1 MSYKDGIPLLTSF
14 EDGADDDDDFNFD
27 TVISP
32 RRRWFNKRHCLFV
45 LVLTLAVFLILGI
58 IVGITVPVVMQSHG
72 SSGGPAEGN
81 ETNISLTPSIGSRHS
96 SVSASMKQPVMMSTS
111 LVTTSKMRLTTS
123 KLSVSTVS
131 RSSGEVLLTPTSTP
145 LMVSATSSIIMETS
159 TGLPKP
165 TPTPLMVSSVVM
177 ETSAG
182 QPIPTPTQ
190 LMVSSVVMETSAG
203 QPTPTQTLPMVSN
216 TVYPTPTATPTPPA
230 RCSNSSEVCSSLFDD
245 REYSVITL
253 ANSLTVLLIS
263 DPASNISS
271 ASMDVAAGSFDDP
284 IGYEGLAHFCEHMLF
299 LGTEGFPDEHEY
311 SQFLST
317 HGGYDNAFT
326 STQETNYY
334 FDVEASYFEHALDM
348 FSQFFISPLLSEDSV
363 MREIHAVNAE
373 HEKNLQND
381 GWKLWQLLKNVS
393 NPEHPF
399 SRFNTGS
406 LMTLNQTDIHQQVVD
421 YYLDRY
427 SASTV
432 SMCEC
437 VCVVT
442 HSLCSITYVNTSAI
456 NSVSTCAFMHPC
468 HYSNGCST

>member
-72 SSGGPAEGN
+72 SSGGAAEGN

-96 SVSASMKQPVMMSTS
+96 SVSASMKQP
-111 LVTTSKMRLTTS
+111 
-123 KLSVSTVS
+123 VSTVS

-177 ETSAG
+177 ETSTGLPKPTPTPLMVSSVVMETSAGQPIPTPTVSSIVMETSAG

-190 LMVSSVVMETSAG
+190 LMVSSVVMETSVG

-334 FDVEASYFEHALDM
+334 FDVEASYFERALDM

-399 SRFNTGS
+399 SRFSTGS

-421 YYLDRY
+421 YYHDRY

-437 VCVVT
+437 VCVWLLLHIHCV
-442 HSLCSITYVNTSAI
+442 LLR
-456 NSVSTCAFMHPC
+456 M
-468 HYSNGCST
+468 